1 MNGIPHVR
9 VVVGFC
15 LLAAIAYL
23 GFSIFIVG
31 WSGDAA
37 LRGDVIGTW
46 KSFAVAAFAFWVG
59 SSSGGK
65 AKDAPPPPQNAR
77 DAAADVAGAA
87 ASRAGQIAGDAPPAD
102 NS

>member
-1 MNGIPHVR
+1 MNSIPHVR

-15 LLAAIAYL
+15 LLAAVAYL

-65 AKDAPPPPQNAR
+65 AKDAPPPPKDAR
-77 DAAADVAGAA
+77 EAADAVAGAA
-87 ASRAGQIAGDAPPAD
+87 TDRANSITGDATGA
-102 NS
+102 

>member
-1 MNGIPHVR
+1 MNSIPHLR
-9 VVVGFC
+9 VVVAFC
-15 LLAAIAYL
+15 ALAACAYL

-59 SSSGGK
+59 SSSAGK
-65 AKDAPPPPQNAR
+65 AKDVPPPPQTAR
-77 DAAADVAGAA
+77 EAAAAVAGAA
-87 ASRAGQIAGDAPPAD
+87 ADRADTITGAPPPD
-102 NS
+102 ES